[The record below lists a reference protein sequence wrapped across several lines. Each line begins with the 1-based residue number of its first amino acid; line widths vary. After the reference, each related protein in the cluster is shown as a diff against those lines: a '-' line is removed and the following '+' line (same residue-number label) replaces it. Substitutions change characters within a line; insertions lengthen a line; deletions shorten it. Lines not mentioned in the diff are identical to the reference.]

1 MKLLKTDTSQ
11 IFHTGE
17 IDFSSV
23 SFSFT
28 TPLMIITFVFVGI
41 TLLLLIPAWLLSEG
55 KENLK
60 TCLSCFGIIALTI
73 TLTLGIIAISKSAD
87 AMIAD
92 KQAIADALM
101 KTENTKLQQHL
112 MQEYNAKIEGNSFK
126 YKNRD
131 TKLSLKKK
139 EFTLLLKN
147 GSSVKASLEISK
159 DGEKVT
165 AFVTSQ
171 EVPLKLQPIN

>member
-1 MKLLKTDTSQ
+1 MKLLKTETSQ

-28 TPLMIITFVFVGI
+28 TPLMIITFFFVGI

-55 KENLK
+55 KENPK

-73 TLTLGIIAISKSAD
+73 TLILGFIAIGKSAD
-87 AMIAD
+87 AMNAD

-101 KTENTKLQQHL
+101 KTENAKMKHHL
-112 MQEYNAKIEGNSFK
+112 MQDYNAKIEGNSFK
-126 YKNRD
+126 YTDKKI
-131 TKLSLKKK
+131 KLKDK